1 MRIEIKNPERFSMV
15 FESVTGQKLHH
26 PVLGI
31 TTDSREVQDGDLY
44 IALKGERVDG
54 HTFLDSVEDSN
65 AASALV
71 SQGNP
76 NLNLQ
81 QILVD
86 DPQTM
91 IGKIANAW
99 RRQFD
104 IPLIGIT
111 GSNGKTSTKD
121 LLAHVLSNTYNVHAT
136 EGNFNTT
143 VGLPLTLLQLDYE
156 NSISIIEM
164 GASSTG
170 EIGALCKIAEPTHG
184 MITNI
189 APAHLEG
196 FGSIET
202 IAHEKRALFQAL
214 ENGIAFVNMADDR
227 VAKMEISGESVTF
240 GLTPDCDFPADI
252 HQENDGSLT
261 LILDAHEIPTGSQN
275 LSFIKN
281 SIAVTAM
288 AITLDVDWKDVIE
301 RIQSF
306 SPPSGRCQVKQFEDV
321 TVIDDT
327 YNANL
332 ISSLAALDYLKAF
345 AGNGRRIFV
354 FGDMFELGPTSH
366 EQHRQVGEKCTEL
379 ELDGVFTLGENT
391 VYTDSVIN
399 SGIDH
404 QHFDSHDAMID
415 SLKEMVHSGDK
426 ILFKGSRGM
435 AMEKVIKGVFTD

>member
-65 AASALV
+65 AAGALV

-227 VAKMEISGESVTF
+227 VAKMEFSGESVTF

-415 SLKEMVHSGDK
+415 SLKKMVHSGDK

>member
-1 MRIEIKNPERFSMV
+1 
-15 FESVTGQKLHH
+15 
-26 PVLGI
+26 
-31 TTDSREVQDGDLY
+31 
-44 IALKGERVDG
+44 
-54 HTFLDSVEDSN
+54 
-65 AASALV
+65 
-71 SQGNP
+71 
-76 NLNLQ
+76 
-81 QILVD
+81 
-86 DPQTM
+86 M

-202 IAHEKRALFQAL
+202 IVHEKRALFLAL

-261 LILDAHEIPTGSQN
+261 LILDAHDIPTGSQN

-321 TVIDDT
+321 TIIDDT

-404 QHFDSHDAMID
+404 QHFESHDAMID

>member
-65 AASALV
+65 AAGALV

-91 IGKIANAW
+91 IEKIANAW

-202 IAHEKRALFQAL
+202 IVHEKRALFQAL

-404 QHFDSHDAMID
+404 QHFESHDAMID

>member
-65 AASALV
+65 AAGALV

-202 IAHEKRALFQAL
+202 IVHEKRALFQAL

-321 TVIDDT
+321 TIIDDT

-366 EQHRQVGEKCTEL
+366 EQHRQVGEKCIEL

-404 QHFDSHDAMID
+404 QHFESHDAMID

>member
-65 AASALV
+65 AAGALI

-202 IAHEKRALFQAL
+202 IVHEKRALFLAL

-261 LILDAHEIPTGSQN
+261 LILDAHDIPTGSQN

-321 TVIDDT
+321 TIIDDT

-366 EQHRQVGEKCTEL
+366 EQHRHCL
-379 ELDGVFTLGENT
+379 L
-391 VYTDSVIN
+391 YTS
-399 SGIDH
+399 
-404 QHFDSHDAMID
+404 DAAD
-415 SLKEMVHSGDK
+415 E
-426 ILFKGSRGM
+426 
-435 AMEKVIKGVFTD
+435 

>member
-65 AASALV
+65 AAGALV

-404 QHFDSHDAMID
+404 QHFESQDAMID

>member
-65 AASALV
+65 AAGALV

-99 RRQFD
+99 RRQFN

-261 LILDAHEIPTGSQN
+261 LILDAHDIPTGSQN

-321 TVIDDT
+321 TIIDDT

-366 EQHRQVGEKCTEL
+366 EQHRQVGEKCIEL

-399 SGIDH
+399 NDIDH
-404 QHFDSHDAMID
+404 QHFESHDAMID

>member
-26 PVLGI
+26 PVFGI

-65 AASALV
+65 AAGALV

-99 RRQFD
+99 RRHFD

-111 GSNGKTSTKD
+111 GSNGKTSTKV

-136 EGNFNTT
+136 EVNFNTP

-275 LSFIKN
+275 LSL
-281 SIAVTAM
+281 S
-288 AITLDVDWKDVIE
+288 
-301 RIQSF
+301 
-306 SPPSGRCQVKQFEDV
+306 
-321 TVIDDT
+321 
-327 YNANL
+327 L
-332 ISSLAALDYLKAF
+332 IH
-345 AGNGRRIFV
+345 I
-354 FGDMFELGPTSH
+354 
-366 EQHRQVGEKCTEL
+366 
-379 ELDGVFTLGENT
+379 
-391 VYTDSVIN
+391 
-399 SGIDH
+399 
-404 QHFDSHDAMID
+404 
-415 SLKEMVHSGDK
+415 
-426 ILFKGSRGM
+426 
-435 AMEKVIKGVFTD
+435 

>member
-65 AASALV
+65 AAGALI

-288 AITLDVDWKDVIE
+288 AITLNVDWKDVIE

-399 SGIDH
+399 SGINH
-404 QHFDSHDAMID
+404 QHFESHDAMID

>member
-65 AASALV
+65 AAGALV
-71 SQGNP
+71 SQGNR

-202 IAHEKRALFQAL
+202 IVHEKRALFQAL

-306 SPPSGRCQVKQFEDV
+306 FPPSGRCQVNQFEDV

-404 QHFDSHDAMID
+404 QHFESQDAMID

>member
-65 AASALV
+65 AAGALV

-202 IAHEKRALFQAL
+202 IVHEKRALFQAL

-288 AITLDVDWKDVIE
+288 AITLDVDWKDVKE

-404 QHFDSHDAMID
+404 QHFESHDAMID

>member
-26 PVLGI
+26 SVLGI

-65 AASALV
+65 AAGALV

>member
-404 QHFDSHDAMID
+404 QHFESHDAMID

>member
-26 PVLGI
+26 SVLGI

-65 AASALV
+65 AAGALI

-261 LILDAHEIPTGSQN
+261 LILDAHDIPTGSQN

-404 QHFDSHDAMID
+404 QHFESHDAMID